1 MVMKI
6 DDKTILL
13 EDGRTLG
20 NAEYGE
26 LEGNPVFHF
35 NGSGGSRLEH
45 PAEQPVFINQPWGFT
60 IEQIKIRINNWQGEV
75 DKKVP
80 LNQGL
85 YQHNLIPNSRLT
97 ILPGEAHLHILSRW
111 GEVLAALIE

>member
-13 EDGRTLG
+13 EDGRTLD
-20 NAEYGE
+20 NAEVGD

-45 PAEQPVFINQPWGFT
+45 PAEQPVFINQPWGFN
-60 IEQIKIRINNWQGEV
+60 IEEIKICIDIWQGEV
-75 DKKVP
+75 DKNAP
-80 LNQGL
+80 LNHGQ
-85 YQHNLIPNSRLT
+85 YQHKLIPNSRLT
-97 ILPGEAHLHILSRW
+97 VLPNQTHLHLLSRFC
-111 GEVLAALIE
+111 ESLSRE